1 MTPAAPAPAVRLRLA
16 AALAVL
22 ASACGLALAPAAEAA
37 FPRYASASAFRESVG
52 IATHPSYYD
61 TPYGQ
66 WDKVVARLRELGV
79 HHIRGGFFASGN
91 AGWQARQAAAY
102 RDAYAAGIRA
112 NLVLDLRCSPTGLV
126 DPCLAGVKS
135 ELPAGSVESV
145 EWLNEHDLFGGAN
158 WKDVLQTWGR
168 ALYTKVKADPVLRS
182 LRVIGPSLVY
192 PNAPLVLG
200 DQSAWLDAGNIHPY
214 TGASSPNPLHIAAEL
229 TRIKAVSGSKPVVAT
244 EAGFHT
250 SPAATNVDQPA
261 ADEPTAAVYTLR
273 TVLEHFADGIDR
285 TYLYE
290 LIDQRVNLLDSQSNY
305 GLLHTDFT
313 PKPAF
318 TQLKNLLA
326 MIGSSAPAQV
336 TPVGFSIAGDTS
348 DARTLVLQQD
358 DGRYAL
364 VVWRTASVWDRDAK
378 RRLTV
383 APRRYVVTVPSAT
396 AVSTGN
402 PATGTSFTPAALS
415 AGSVTVDVG
424 ADPLVLQLTIAPP
437 TPPPA
442 DPPTDPT
449 PPADP
454 PTDPTPPADPPT
466 DPTPPADPPTDPT
479 PPADPPTDPTPP
491 ADPPTDPTPPA
502 DPAAAGPLPT
512 APSPAAPAPDAGERP
527 RVRTGGPAP
536 AARRRAA
543 RLTRMAVH
551 RVRGR
556 WVAAFRLSA
565 RARVRLDLRRGGHA
579 VRRSRASSL
588 RTGAHR
594 VRVGRLR
601 PGHYRLRITA
611 VTQGGRATVRT
622 LRFRVARRAR

>member
-1 MTPAAPAPAVRLRLA
+1 MTARPLLARRTVAPDGPGGRRSGPRRTRSTVPPSRPGRAADPHDACRPRPRRPPAPRRGPRRARLG
-16 AALAVL
+16 V
-22 ASACGLALAPAAEAA
+22 GLALAPAAEAA

-126 DPCLAGVKS
+126 DPCLAGMKS

-145 EWLNEHDLFGGAN
+145 EWLNEHDLFGGTN

-168 ALYTKVKADPVLRS
+168 ALYAKVKADPVLRS

-364 VVWRTASVWDRDAK
+364 VLWRTASVWDRDAK

-442 DPPTDPT
+442 DPPPTPT
-449 PPADP
+449 PPTRP
-454 PTDPTPPADPPT
+454 PTPRRPPTRPPTPRRRPTRPPT
-466 DPTPPADPPTDPT
+466 PRRPPTRPPTPRRPPTRPPT
-479 PPADPPTDPTPP
+479 PRHRPTP
-491 ADPPTDPTPPA
+491 
-502 DPAAAGPLPT
+502 
-512 APSPAAPAPDAGERP
+512 RP
-527 RVRTGGPAP
+527 RGRCRPHP
-536 AARRRAA
+536 PPRHRRR
-543 RLTRMAVH
+543 TRA
-551 RVRGR
+551 
-556 WVAAFRLSA
+556 SA
-565 RARVRLDLRRGGHA
+565 RG
-579 VRRSRASSL
+579 
-588 RTGAHR
+588 
-594 VRVGRLR
+594 
-601 PGHYRLRITA
+601 
-611 VTQGGRATVRT
+611 
-622 LRFRVARRAR
+622 